1 MTAME
6 DLELLKAA
14 LAVAMADG
22 ELSRSEKGV
31 VQGLAQRVGVG
42 RTSFEAMLA
51 AAEEDDSI
59 ADNILLRSKEKA
71 CTAFELLVA
80 QARID
85 GEISAEERSLLV
97 RIATSLGMTG
107 GEFEQ
112 LYQSGINRADDL
124 RKSRRGPA

>member
-1 MTAME
+1 MGAME

-22 ELSRSEKGV
+22 ELRRSEKGV
-31 VQGLAQRVGVG
+31 VEGLAERIGIGRV
-42 RTSFEAMLA
+42 SFEAMLE

-71 CTAFELLVA
+71 RSAFELLVA

-85 GEISAEERSLLV
+85 GEISDDERSLLV
-97 RIATSLGMTG
+97 RIATSLGITG
-107 GEFEQ
+107 TDFETVY
-112 LYQSGINRADDL
+112 LAGVKRADRI
-124 RKSRRGPA
+124 RKSR

>member
-1 MTAME
+1 MT
-6 DLELLKAA
+6 A

-42 RTSFEAMLA
+42 RASFEAMLA
-51 AAEEDDSI
+51 AAEEDDSV
-59 ADNILLRSKEKA
+59 ADNILVHSKEKA

-85 GEISAEERSLLV
+85 GEISTEERGLLV

-124 RKSRRGPA
+124 RKSRNGSA